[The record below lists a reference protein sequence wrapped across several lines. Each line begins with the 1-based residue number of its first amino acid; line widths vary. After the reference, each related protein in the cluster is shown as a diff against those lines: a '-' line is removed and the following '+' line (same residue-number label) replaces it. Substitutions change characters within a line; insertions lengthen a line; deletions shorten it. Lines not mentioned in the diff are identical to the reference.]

1 MAHYRRP
8 STTSSGPHARE
19 SEIHDLYYAAFD
31 VACHAVLLDNSGI
44 HAEAREAYIDAIQ
57 LLDRLLIQKSD
68 SNHETERQLIIQKSA
83 EYSSRA
89 EQLYRYSFTA
99 VISSHPDASQ
109 HAITHDRKSHKTM
122 LTSPI
127 DSKLEDNDQSWEP
140 KSDADILL
148 EKAYFTLD
156 QAILNEEKDLID
168 HSLELYKDAA
178 STFLKA
184 YRKLSKDDER
194 CHSCHELC
202 MQALNKV
209 EELKKS
215 DTTNSLL
222 LPQKELS
229 PKEGRQRASSVSSA
243 ASSFNVTSNSNN
255 GTTPIGALKCKE
267 DENSMKKLSS
277 AEIEILKLTSNV
289 NSKLFLPWVDESDL
303 REKFTYDEL
312 FIDPD
317 GSLPLSALQKA
328 KFGGWKRPSEIMRKP
343 KMIELVSSSALV
355 QDVVTDCSFVA
366 SLCVSAAYE
375 RKFRKQLITSCIY
388 PQNKFGQPCYNPSG
402 KYMIKLHYNVV
413 DDLLPVSRDGTLM
426 CTFSTNHEELWAPII
441 EKAYMKLMGGY
452 DFPGSNSGIDL
463 YTLTGWIPEHIFVE
477 DKDFVASNVWDRLM
491 GGQKYGDVLVTIS
504 TGEMSE
510 ESAAER
516 GLVPTHA
523 YAVIDIREVN
533 GIRFMQVKNPW
544 SHLRWKG
551 PYSHMDTKR
560 WNPDLMKAL
569 NYDPSSAMQF
579 DDGIFW
585 IDFDSVC
592 KNFVSIHLNWNPE
605 LFMYRWALHIPWYG
619 DVGPK
624 KDTYNLGYNPQFKL
638 VVNVPENKT
647 SAVWLLMS
655 KHITVTEQKNT
666 DFITLHVYN
675 DTNGERVYH
684 HGKAFKEGTY
694 VNSPHILIR
703 FNASPGS
710 SIYTIVFSQHE
721 KLKTLYF
728 SLKAFSFSQFELTEV
743 PQTYPIEQKISGR
756 WTDQSSGGNA
766 SHASFMNNPQWKL
779 TISSPESTEQQKCG
793 VIIMLEAPKT
803 YAVHLLLVEGGKR
816 VASFSPREVVSQTN
830 SYQHGFC
837 CCELRDIKPGSYTI
851 IASTYEPG
859 LVGDFLLT
867 IASNAEFT
875 VDAIPVEGAGMFR
888 KVINGEWIV
897 GYNAMGCSTYRNYHR
912 NPRYHLEIREL
923 TTVRVRLQTDGIEP
937 IPPTNVTIYEKHPTA
952 IFGREIA
959 TSGPY
964 TNVVQGVATGDT
976 VLTQNA
982 YGYVMVFA
990 THQKDVAGK
999 FIAYVY
1005 SDRPVNVR
1013 PDKITPM

>member
-1 MAHYRRP
+1 MLVGRICV
-8 STTSSGPHARE
+8 TVG
-19 SEIHDLYYAAFD
+19 
-31 VACHAVLLDNSGI
+31 
-44 HAEAREAYIDAIQ
+44 
-57 LLDRLLIQKSD
+57 SD
-68 SNHETERQLIIQKSA
+68 THCF
-83 EYSSRA
+83 
-89 EQLYRYSFTA
+89 EQ
-99 VISSHPDASQ
+99 
-109 HAITHDRKSHKTM
+109 
-122 LTSPI
+122 
-127 DSKLEDNDQSWEP
+127 
-140 KSDADILL
+140 
-148 EKAYFTLD
+148 FTLD

-168 HSLELYKDAA
+168 HSLELYRDAA
-178 STFLKA
+178 SSFLKV
-184 YRKLSKDDER
+184 YRRLSKEDER
-194 CHSCHELC
+194 CHESHELC
-202 MQALNKV
+202 MYSLNKV

-215 DTTNSLL
+215 SPVNGTPTSLS
-222 LPQKELS
+222 QNHLS
-229 PKEGRQRASSVSSA
+229 PKDEYLSAPSISSA
-243 ASSFNVTSNSNN
+243 TSSLNAMSLNN
-255 GTTPIGALKCKE
+255 HAISSLSVLKCKE

-289 NSKLFLPWVDESDL
+289 NGKLFLPWVDESDL
-303 REKFTYDEL
+303 REKFTYEEG
-312 FIDPD
+312 FVDPD
-317 GSLPLSALQKA
+317 GSLPLSAIQKA

-388 PQNKFGQPCYNPSG
+388 PQNKYGQPCYNPSG
-402 KYMIKLHYNVV
+402 KYMIKLHYNGIK
-413 DDLLPVSRDGTLM
+413 R
-426 CTFSTNHEELWAPII
+426 
-441 EKAYMKLMGGY
+441 KYMKLMGGY

-477 DKDFVASNVWDRLM
+477 DKDFVASNVWGRLM

-510 ESAAER
+510 EIAAER

-551 PYSHMDTKR
+551 PYSHMDTER
-560 WNPDLMKAL
+560 WNPELMQAL
-569 NYDPSSAMQF
+569 NYNPSSAMQF

-592 KNFVSIHLNWNPE
+592 SNFVSIHLNWNPE
-605 LFMYRWALHIPWYG
+605 LFMHRWALHIPWHG

-647 SAVWLLMS
+647 AAVWLLMS

-684 HGKAFKEGTY
+684 HGKALKEGTY

-703 FNASPGS
+703 FNAPSGTS
-710 SIYTIVFSQHE
+710 TYTIVFSQHE

-728 SLKAFSFSQFELTEV
+728 SLKAFSFSSFQLTEV

-766 SHASFMNNPQWKL
+766 SNASFMNNPQWKL
-779 TISSPESTEQQKCG
+779 TLLPPEFVDQRPCG
-793 VIIMLEAPKT
+793 IIIMLEAPKT
-803 YAVHLLLVEGGKR
+803 FAVHLLLVEGGKR
-816 VASFSPREVVSQTN
+816 VASFAAKEVVSQTS

-837 CCELRDIKPGSYTI
+837 CCELRDIKPGDYTI

-867 IASNAEFT
+867 VASNT
-875 VDAIPVEGAGMFR
+875 QYTIDSIPVEGAGMFR
-888 KVINGEWIV
+888 KVINGEWII
-897 GYNAMGCSTYRNYHR
+897 GYSAMGCSTYRNYHR
-912 NPRYHLEIREL
+912 NPRYQLDIREL
-923 TTVRVRLQTDGIEP
+923 TTVRVRLQTDGIDP

-952 IFGREIA
+952 IFGREVA

-964 TNVVQGVATGDT
+964 TNVIQGVATGDT
-976 VLTQNA
+976 VLTQNT

-1013 PDKITPM
+1013 QDKITPM